1 MRGWNRKPIH
11 PPQTIVDVA
20 SIVHEMRV
28 MKSAE
33 ELEIMQ
39 TAADIA
45 AEAHV
50 EAMKAARPGMQ
61 EYQIE
66 RVDRTDLSQ
75 AWCCWSGVH
84 VDRRR
89 VRMRRCHYIN
99 NDGEQ
104 RRRSG
109 ADRCGR

>member
-1 MRGWNRKPIH
+1 MEPQAIH

-45 AEAHV
+45 AEA
-50 EAMKAARPGMQ
+50 
-61 EYQIE
+61 
-66 RVDRTDLSQ
+66 
-75 AWCCWSGVH
+75 
-84 VDRRR
+84 
-89 VRMRRCHYIN
+89 
-99 NDGEQ
+99 
-104 RRRSG
+104 RRSDESRSARYAG
-109 ADRCGR
+109 VPD